1 MAPNVTG
8 PGPLLLQRGIDA
20 STLSGEG
27 TKEQAS
33 GHRSREQ
40 LATHVGALA
49 KLRKHEHRRQAAGTC
64 CRVSTGAARGHT
76 VVSLVENTSTTCN
89 SSLRCSPANTLRTTC
104 VSHHRQLLTHQ
115 QRHSA
120 LHLPPALNQGE
131 ETHMCNFNKKHELCY
146 TKWCAFISSRDLCN
160 KHRRVTF

>member
-1 MAPNVTG
+1 MRQINWSAFPRLSMAPNVTG
-8 PGPLLLQRGIDA
+8 PGPLPLLRGIDA

-49 KLRKHEHRRQAAGTC
+49 KPRKCERGRRAAGTC

-76 VVSLVENTSTTCN
+76 VGS
-89 SSLRCSPANTLRTTC
+89 RWRTRPQPVTRHC
-104 VSHHRQLLTHQ
+104 IAHRQTRWGQH
-115 QRHSA
+115 
-120 LHLPPALNQGE
+120 LHLSPPAATDPSATSQCPASAPGPE
-131 ETHMCNFNKKHELCY
+131 PGWGDAH
-146 TKWCAFISSRDLCN
+146 
-160 KHRRVTF
+160 V